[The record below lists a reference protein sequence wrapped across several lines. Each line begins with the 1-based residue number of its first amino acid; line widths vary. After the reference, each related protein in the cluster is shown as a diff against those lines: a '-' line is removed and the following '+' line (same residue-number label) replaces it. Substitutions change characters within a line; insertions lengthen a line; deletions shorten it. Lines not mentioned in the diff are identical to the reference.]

1 MLTGLDG
8 VLAQREG
15 FHGPTTEEFFW
26 PCIGPDLRLFGLD
39 ACVNRVVLLTFVA
52 MLGVAVFFLWAF
64 RRPQLVPRRRAQ
76 NLAEIGVDFIRNNIV
91 LEVIGRE
98 GLRFV
103 PYLTSIFFFIFFGN
117 LLSVIPGVNFSP
129 NSRSAVPAMLAVLS
143 WLIFNYAGVKA
154 QGLGPYLRNSLFP
167 PGVPWPIYF
176 LVTPIEL
183 VSTFLVRPLT
193 LTIRLTA
200 NMIAGHLILV
210 VFLVGT
216 AYMLEPLISEG
227 APSITNLWAVGSF
240 AFAIVLLGFEMFVA
254 ALQAFIFTILTAT
267 YIAGALESEH

>member
-1 MLTGLDG
+1 VILNG
-8 VLAQREG
+8 VLAAARPG
-15 FHGPTTEEFFW
+15 FEGPTTEEFFW
-26 PCIGPDLRLFGLD
+26 PCVGPDINLLGID
-39 ACVNRVVLLTFVA
+39 ACVNRVVILYVLA
-52 MLGVAVFFLWAF
+52 MVGVLAFFLWAF
-64 RRPQLVPRRRAQ
+64 RRPSMVPRSKAQ
-76 NLAEIGVDFIRNNIV
+76 NLGELGVEFVRNNIV
-91 LEVIGRE
+91 LEVVGRE

-103 PYLTSIFFFIFFGN
+103 PYLTTLFFFVFFNN
-117 LLSVIPGVNFSP
+117 LLSVVPGINFSP

-143 WLIFNYAGVKA
+143 WLLFNYAGVKA

-210 VFLVGT
+210 VFLTGT
-216 AYMLEPLISEG
+216 AYMLEPLITQG
-227 APSITNLWAVGSF
+227 APSITNLWAIGSF
-240 AFAIVLLGFEMFVA
+240 VFAIVLLGFEMFVA

-267 YIAGALESEH
+267 YIAGALEAEH

>member
-1 MLTGLDG
+1 MLNG

-26 PCIGPDLRLFGLD
+26 PCLGPELKVFGLN
-39 ACVNRVVLLTFVA
+39 ACVNRIVLLTFLA
-52 MLGVAVFFLWAF
+52 MLAVLAFFLWAF
-64 RRPQLVPRRRAQ
+64 RRPGLVPRRKAQ
-76 NLAEIGVDFIRNNIV
+76 NIAEVGIDFIRNNIIM
-91 LEVIGRE
+91 EVVGRD
-98 GLRFV
+98 GLRFL
-103 PYLTSIFFFIFFGN
+103 PYLTTLFFFIFAGN
-117 LLSVIPGVNFSP
+117 VLSVIPGINFP
-129 NSRSAVPAMLAVLS
+129 VNSRSAIPAMLAVLS
-143 WLIFNYAGVKA
+143 WLLFNYVGVKA

-167 PGVPWPIYF
+167 PGVPWPIYI

-183 VSTFLVRPLT
+183 VSTFLIRPLT

-200 NMIAGHLILV
+200 NMIAGHLILF

-216 AYMLEPLISEG
+216 AYMLEPLLTEG
-227 APSITNLWAVGSF
+227 EVSITNLWAVGSF
-240 AFAIVLLGFEMFVA
+240 LFAVILIGFEMFVA